1 MLLAERF
8 IGQITLGDQNHS
20 DLFEHF
26 IYVVKY
32 KPRRELAEFLPGYLY
47 KTDRGAWLPPTSG
60 KEEQIKVEGRA
71 KGTGQRVKR
80 YLVLLEQGAA
90 IGVYRQLTTLWR
102 KEPLLPQGDRGLA
115 IHEQL
120 HIPLRTLL
128 FCPKGMVGHTGIR
141 RGVCLSPTL
150 FPPHSRNTRAF
161 PQAFPRGP
169 FPFPS
174 SI

>member
-1 MLLAERF
+1 LLLAERF
-8 IGQITLGDQNHS
+8 LGQITLGDQNHS
-20 DLFEHF
+20 DLFEHS

-32 KPRRELAEFLPGYLY
+32 KPRRQLAEFLHGYLY
-47 KTDRGAWLPPTSG
+47 KTERRAWRPPTSG
-60 KEEQIKVEGRA
+60 KEQQIKVEGRA

-80 YLVLLEQGAA
+80 CLVLLEQGAA

-128 FCPKGMVGHTGIR
+128 FCPKETVDLK
-141 RGVCLSPTL
+141 GVC
-150 FPPHSRNTRAF
+150 
-161 PQAFPRGP
+161 
-169 FPFPS
+169 
-174 SI
+174 